1 MRKKN
6 EFKIEHQV
14 ERKVSGEKGNS
25 MKAAEMENV
34 KWKPQP
40 LNLHLFYWVKEGTK
54 GKNIYTSIVRATLR
68 QEKIS

>member
-34 KWKPQP
+34 K
-40 LNLHLFYWVKEGTK
+40 
-54 GKNIYTSIVRATLR
+54 
-68 QEKIS
+68 